1 MRRALPGRAAAP
13 AVAARSGH
21 GIAATGNA
29 MSRDAQPPTTAAREP
44 AAQRKPAGRPRKPA
58 GNTSREARREYD
70 RARQK
75 RLRAGDAYRRKQNAS
90 LAERQRN
97 KQRERIHGK
106 YDRSIANAVLAAD
119 GLSVVN
125 LRELRY
131 PTFLV
136 ITPSGRRIET
146 LAPDLA

>member
-1 MRRALPGRAAAP
+1 
-13 AVAARSGH
+13 VAARSGH

-106 YDRSIANAVLAAD
+106 HDRSIANAVLAAD
-119 GLSVVN
+119 GLSVVS
-125 LRELRY
+125 LREFRS

-136 ITPSGRRIET
+136 ITPRPGGGSQDTVRRIET
-146 LAPDLA
+146 LEPDLV